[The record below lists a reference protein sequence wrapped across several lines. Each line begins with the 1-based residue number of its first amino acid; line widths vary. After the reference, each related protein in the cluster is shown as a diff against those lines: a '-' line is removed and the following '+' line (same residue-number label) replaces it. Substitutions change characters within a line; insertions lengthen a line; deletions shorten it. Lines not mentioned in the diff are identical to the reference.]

1 MKKLV
6 FMALFAGALAFGQSK
21 KVVES
26 DVQWWGY
33 KIAKTASSSHTGT
46 ISVKAGTIT
55 LKNNKIIGG
64 NFVFDMNS
72 INATDV
78 SGDSQ
83 MKLNKHLKDGDF
95 FEVEKFPVASFKIT
109 AIKDN
114 PDKIYNS
121 KITGDLTIKGKTS
134 RISFPAKVSVD
145 NGTVTIESDKFS
157 FDRQKFNVAY
167 QSSLKDVMIKD
178 DVDMKVSVT
187 AK

>member
-1 MKKLV
+1 MKKLA

-46 ISVKAGTIT
+46 ISVKSGTVT
-55 LKNNKIIGG
+55 LKKNKIVGG

-78 SGDSQ
+78 SGGSQ

-95 FEVEKFPVASFKIT
+95 FEVEKFPSASFKIT
-109 AIKDN
+109 SVKDN
-114 PDKIYNS
+114 SDKTYNAL
-121 KITGDLTIKGKTS
+121 IIGDLTIKGKTS
-134 RISFPAKVSVD
+134 SISFPAKISTD
-145 NGTVTIESDKFS
+145 KGTVTIESDKFS
-157 FDRQKFNVAY
+157 FDRQKFDVTY
-167 QSSLKDVMIKD
+167 QSSLKDVMVKD